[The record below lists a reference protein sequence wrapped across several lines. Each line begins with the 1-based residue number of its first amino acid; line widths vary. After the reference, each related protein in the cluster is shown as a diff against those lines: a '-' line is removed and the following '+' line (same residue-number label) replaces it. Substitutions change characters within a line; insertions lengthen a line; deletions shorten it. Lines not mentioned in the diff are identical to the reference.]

1 VYFTNDSNGPLTQGD
16 GAGVLQSAVMMVT
29 ADADE
34 DCLPDAGAPVWSLLA
49 FDTGINFQK
58 DPAIVQLP
66 TDTGEA
72 GDVITEGLGVSFTDP
87 GGADTTWISFGFDG
101 IPRRFDTGFGQCDPT
116 SQSEIGMG
124 GGVIYLAGRFPT
136 QNFNTGR
143 QYAIELAPLGGVKL
157 YRYDYATAAWRIR

>member
-1 VYFTNDSNGPLTQGD
+1 MLELMVAVAMIGLITALSVPSMRATIKNSRTKVAASDVAGLLNFARSKAMQTGNPHLVYFTNDRNGQLMQAD
-16 GAGVLQSAVMMVT
+16 GAGVLQNISMLVAT
-29 ADADE
+29 DADE

-72 GDVITEGLGVSFTDP
+72 GDVITQGLGVSFTDP

-101 IPRRFDTGFGQCDPT
+101 IPRGFFYSD
-116 SQSEIGMG
+116 SQ
-124 GGVIYLAGRFPT
+124 
-136 QNFNTGR
+136 
-143 QYAIELAPLGGVKL
+143 
-157 YRYDYATAAWRIR
+157 